1 MGNRSVTSYDVARRA
16 GVSQST
22 VSRAL
27 RDDPR
32 VVEKTR
38 LRIRALAKEIGVRP
52 ARHGPEPEY
61 GGAAVIL
68 HDLGIGS
75 VRLLTNNPAKI
86 AGLEDN
92 GIVVAGREPLHVGVA
107 PANVRYPETKRR
119 RMGHTLPAAQN

>member
-38 LRIRALAKEIGVRP
+38 LRIRALAKEMGYVPHVTALID
-52 ARHGPEPEY
+52 ADLE
-61 GGAAVIL
+61 GAAL
-68 HDLGIGS
+68 EAS
-75 VRLLTNNPAKI
+75 VAEHPGGPLTLQNP
-86 AGLEDN
+86 GDGPRTWFVVSLDHLED
-92 GIVVAGREPLHVGVA
+92 R
-107 PANVRYPETKRR
+107 
-119 RMGHTLPAAQN
+119 